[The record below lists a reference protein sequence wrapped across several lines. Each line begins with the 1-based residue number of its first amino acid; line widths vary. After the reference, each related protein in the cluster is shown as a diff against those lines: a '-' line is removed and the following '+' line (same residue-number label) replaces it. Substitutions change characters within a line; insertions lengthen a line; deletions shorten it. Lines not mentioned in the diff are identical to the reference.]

1 MEEHKCDHLPAGAYL
16 YKDKLSSCGEKVW
29 YLSLIRE
36 ATEDDLEENHY
47 LEEVGEAIWTVTAEI
62 LLCPYCGKNLY
73 NGQPNVSTGDFALYE
88 SSAYKMSKR

>member
-1 MEEHKCDHLPAGAYL
+1 MLCTDFCPTEQPIF
-16 YKDKLSSCGEKVW
+16 SCGEKVW

-62 LLCPYCGKNLY
+62 LFCPYCGKNLY
-73 NGQPNVSTGDFALYE
+73 NGQPNVSTGDFALYD